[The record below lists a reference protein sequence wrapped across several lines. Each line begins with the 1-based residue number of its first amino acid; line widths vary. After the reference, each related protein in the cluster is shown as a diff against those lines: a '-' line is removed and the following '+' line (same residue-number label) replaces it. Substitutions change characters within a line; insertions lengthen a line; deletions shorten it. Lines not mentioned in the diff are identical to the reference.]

1 MRDQEWRDLLAGRPV
16 IRPWELWLQVTG
28 APDLSEYKAVNK
40 AVFEY
45 ALTCMGYKPQ
55 VIDPL
60 QLDED
65 RVAWVRKAWPSD
77 AEWEDLTDDPV
88 WRAVMNRYVASRVSQ
103 ARVHH

>member
-1 MRDQEWRDLLAGRPV
+1 MV
-16 IRPWELWLQVTG
+16 RPWELWLQVTG
-28 APDLSEYKAVNK
+28 APDLTDYGRTAQ

-60 QLDED
+60 QLDVD
-65 RVAWVRKAWPSD
+65 RFVWVREAWPSD

-88 WRAVMNRYVASRVSQ
+88 WRAVMNRYVASRVAQ
-103 ARVHH
+103 ARVEH